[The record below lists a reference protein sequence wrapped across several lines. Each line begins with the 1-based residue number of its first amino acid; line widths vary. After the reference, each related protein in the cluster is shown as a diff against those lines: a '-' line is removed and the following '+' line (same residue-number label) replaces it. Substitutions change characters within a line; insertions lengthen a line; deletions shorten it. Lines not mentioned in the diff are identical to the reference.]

1 MTINSFEDSDIWK
14 DARELAKVIRLLT
27 KREPFSKDFKLCN
40 QINSSAGSVM
50 DNIAEGFERDGHKEF
65 IQFLYIAK
73 ASNGETR
80 SQSYR
85 AFDAEFIS
93 EEELN
98 DILSRTQNLRI
109 KIISLINYLKKS
121 DFKGNKFK
129 P

>member
-1 MTINSFEDSDIWK
+1 MTINSFEELEIWK

-50 DNIAEGFERDGHKEF
+50 DNVAEGFERDGHKEF

-80 SQSYR
+80 SQTYR
-85 AFDAEFIS
+85 AFDAGFIS
-93 EEELN
+93 ENELN

-109 KIISLINYLKKS
+109 KIISLVNYLKNS
-121 DFKGNKFK
+121 TFKGNKFK
-129 P
+129 L

>member
-1 MTINSFEDSDIWK
+1 MTINSFEDLDIWK
-14 DARELAKVIRLLT
+14 NARELAKVIRLLT

-98 DILSRTQNLRI
+98 DILSRTQNLKI
-109 KIISLINYLKKS
+109 KTISLINYLKKS
-121 DFKGNKFK
+121 TFKGNKFK

>member
-1 MTINSFEDSDIWK
+1 MTINSFEELDIWK

-93 EEELN
+93 EEVLN
-98 DILSRTQNLRI
+98 DILSRTQSLKI
-109 KIISLINYLKKS
+109 KTISLINYLKKS
-121 DFKGNKFK
+121 TFKGNKFK

>member
-1 MTINSFEDSDIWK
+1 MTINSFEDLDIWK

-98 DILSRTQNLRI
+98 GILSRTQSLKI
-109 KIISLINYLKKS
+109 KTISLINYLKKS
-121 DFKGNKFK
+121 TFKGNKFK

>member
-1 MTINSFEDSDIWK
+1 MTINSFEELEIWK
-14 DARELAKVIRLLT
+14 DARELAKVVRLFT
-27 KREPFSKDFKLCN
+27 KTEPFSKDFKLCN

-73 ASNGETR
+73 ASSGETR

-85 AFDAEFIS
+85 AFDADFIS

-98 DILSRTQNLRI
+98 EILRRTQSLKI

-121 DFKGNKFK
+121 SFKGNKFK

>member
-1 MTINSFEDSDIWK
+1 MTINSFEELEIWK
-14 DARELAKVIRLLT
+14 DARELARVIRLLT

-73 ASNGETR
+73 ASNGEAR

-98 DILSRTQNLRI
+98 DILSKTQNLKI
-109 KIISLINYLKKS
+109 KIIILINYLKKS
-121 DFKGNKFK
+121 TFKGTKFK

>member
-1 MTINSFEDSDIWK
+1 MTINSFEDLDIWK

-98 DILSRTQNLRI
+98 DILSRTQSLKI
-109 KIISLINYLKKS
+109 KTISLINYLKKS
-121 DFKGNKFK
+121 TFKGNKFK

>member
-1 MTINSFEDSDIWK
+1 MTINSFEDLDIWK

-73 ASNGETR
+73 PSNGETR

-85 AFDAEFIS
+85 AFDAKFIS

-98 DILSRTQNLRI
+98 DILSRTQSLKI

-121 DFKGNKFK
+121 TFKGNKFK

>member
-93 EEELN
+93 EEVLN
-98 DILSRTQNLRI
+98 DILSRTQSLKI
-109 KIISLINYLKKS
+109 KTISLINYLKKS
-121 DFKGNKFK
+121 TFKGNKFK